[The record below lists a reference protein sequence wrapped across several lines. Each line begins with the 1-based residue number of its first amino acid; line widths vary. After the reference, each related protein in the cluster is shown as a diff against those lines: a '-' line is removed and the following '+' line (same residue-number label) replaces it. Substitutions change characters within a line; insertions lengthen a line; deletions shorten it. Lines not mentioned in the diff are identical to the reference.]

1 MDILPHLVKNQI
13 KVLIYTRDLYRHN
26 VHRYVYISVE
36 WTWNDIN
43 LATLRSMFIIIV
55 IMVVVV
61 IVIIVIK
68 LSRFNVSV
76 KSFFLVET
84 VVWSS
89 DISNNSEKDQSYQ
102 YECND

>member
-1 MDILPHLVKNQI
+1 MYIDMCIFLLNEPETILILQ
-13 KVLIYTRDLYRHN
+13 LYA
-26 VHRYVYISVE
+26 VV
-36 WTWNDIN
+36 
-43 LATLRSMFIIIV
+43 FIIIV

-61 IVIIVIK
+61 K